1 MTADFKMSHPGREII
16 LRTFDF
22 MYGIASVY
30 HLVVYATDKRI
41 VVISWTRFED
51 AVHKSPE

>member
-22 MYGIASVY
+22 MYGIVSVY

-41 VVISWTRFED
+41 VVIS
-51 AVHKSPE
+51 